1 MKSYKEIAEETGTS
15 VEDVRM
21 AMLFATKHETPH
33 TVEYNAFSDPSSDDI
48 GDCPARYGRIGIE
61 FETWWGVC
69 DYDRQGH
76 YVGCTR
82 EEAVINAL
90 NGGFRA

>member
-1 MKSYKEIAEETGTS
+1 MNTREFDYTADRFDANAKTQ
-15 VEDVRM
+15 M
-21 AMLFATKHETPH
+21 ATLRWH

-61 FETWWGVC
+61 FETWWEVR

-76 YVGCTR
+76 YVGHTR